1 MKKIIAAN
9 WKMYKTPSEA
19 KKTLKELISLLPADI
34 FNQKEVLIFPSPV
47 LLQAVAEETKGTQI
61 AYGTQNF
68 YPAEEG
74 AFTGETG
81 IAQMRDFGCQY
92 ALVGHSERRHILN
105 ESEEMLQ
112 QKMHAALQE
121 KITPV
126 LCIGETLE
134 ERKSGQLEEVLSRQ
148 LASALQDDK
157 DADNFLVA
165 YEPVWAIG
173 TGEVAGEQ
181 EILQAHAFVRNWL
194 VKNCKNGQ
202 EIPILYGGSV
212 KSENSKQILALDNV
226 NGVLVGGASLNA
238 TIFSK
243 IALS

>member
-9 WKMYKTPSEA
+9 WKMYKNRDEA
-19 KKTLKELISLLPADI
+19 KKTLKELISLLPSDI
-34 FNQKEVLIFPSPV
+34 FNQKEILIFPSPV
-47 LLQAVAEETKGTQI
+47 LLQTVAEEVKETQI
-61 AYGTQNF
+61 SYGVQNF

-81 IAQMRDFGCQY
+81 IAQMRDLGCKY
-92 ALVGHSERRHILN
+92 ALIGHSERRHILN
-105 ESEEMLQ
+105 ESEELLK
-112 QKMHAALQE
+112 QKTHAALQE

-126 LCIGETLE
+126 LCIGETLD
-134 ERKSGQLEEVLSRQ
+134 ERKAGLLEDVLSRQ
-148 LASALQDDK
+148 LGSALQDDK
-157 DADNFLVA
+157 NADNFLVA

-181 EILQAHAFVRNWL
+181 EILQAHAFIRNWL

-202 EIPILYGGSV
+202 KIPILYGGSV
-212 KSENSKQILALDNV
+212 KPENSKQILVLDNV

-238 TIFSK
+238 AIFSK

>member
-9 WKMYKTPSEA
+9 WKMYKNWNEA
-19 KKTLKELISLLPADI
+19 KKTLKELISLLSSDI

-47 LLQAVAEETKGTQI
+47 LLQAVAEEVKGTQI
-61 AYGTQNF
+61 SYGAQNF

-81 IAQMRDFGCQY
+81 LAQIRDLGCKY
-92 ALVGHSERRHILN
+92 VLIGHSERRHIFN
-105 ESEEMLQ
+105 ENEELLK
-112 QKMHAALQE
+112 QKIHAALQE
-121 KITPV
+121 KITPI
-126 LCIGETLE
+126 LCIGETLN
-134 ERKSGQLEEVLSRQ
+134 ERKAGLLEEVLSRQ
-148 LASALQDDK
+148 LNSALQDDK
-157 DADNFLVA
+157 NADNFLVA

-194 VKNCKNGQ
+194 IKNCKNGQ
-202 EIPILYGGSV
+202 KIPILYGGSV
-212 KSENSKQILALDNV
+212 KPENSKQILVLDNV